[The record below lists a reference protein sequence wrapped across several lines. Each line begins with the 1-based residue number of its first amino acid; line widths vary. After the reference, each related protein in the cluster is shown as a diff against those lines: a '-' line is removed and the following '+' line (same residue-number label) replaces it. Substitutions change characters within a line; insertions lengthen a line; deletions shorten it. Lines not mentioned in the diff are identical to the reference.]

1 MRRNWDSHYWGSSAI
16 MFQTDRQTDHNE
28 SFRTDHSLESTTWW
42 LLSVATLWHLHSV
55 ILQIFLWQWW
65 EMSLFTAAAPT
76 VHMKEGGSHTQKL
89 QFFFHNLHHLLQT
102 TANCDCPPSSFHAAI
117 NFSCCLLH
125 CCRWKT
131 TAFSFSSPALA
142 WTATAAK
149 SGERKAR
156 VARSDSLYSPR
167 SGEIQNTAATEQS
180 AAEACSAIKAATIE
194 QFKETKGG
202 KKKHILGVRRKS
214 VNREMLHVQ
223 GRRRRNR
230 CVDLECKYQS
240 IDNNANH

>member
-1 MRRNWDSHYWGSSAI
+1 MRRNWDSHYWGSYAI

-28 SFRTDHSLESTTWW
+28 SFGTDHSCDSTTWW

-55 ILQIFLWQWW
+55 ILLIFFGGDDGKCHRLLLQHLLYTWG
-65 EMSLFTAAAPT
+65 
-76 VHMKEGGSHTQKL
+76 KEGVTLRKA
-89 QFFFHNLHHLLQT
+89 QFFFRNLHHLLQT
-102 TANCDCPPSSFHAAI
+102 AASCDCPPSSFHAVI

-131 TAFSFSSPALA
+131 TAFSFSLPALA

-167 SGEIQNTAATEQS
+167 SGEIHNTAATEQS
-180 AAEACSAIKAATIE
+180 AAEACSAIKAATIQ
-194 QFKETKGG
+194 QFKQTKGG
-202 KKKHILGVRRKS
+202 KKTNSWRKEEITQQR
-214 VNREMLHVQ
+214 NAARTGPEEEEQTH
-223 GRRRRNR
+223 GRRMQIS
-230 CVDLECKYQS
+230 VYWQ
-240 IDNNANH
+240 